1 MQILPIDLKKNAD
14 VADLIADMQP
24 GDHIYFCAT
33 IKDKDDQ
40 TLNARLKM
48 VTRTPDE
55 LPKPDEYD
63 EDDEDEKSLGQKAG
77 SADAAEAEGAGRDQ
91 TALGG
96 VANPDS
102 AGQAGP
108 MGS

>member
-24 GDHIYFCAT
+24 GDKVYFCAT

-40 TLNARLKM
+40 TMNARLSH
-48 VTRTPDE
+48 VTRTPEE

-63 EDDEDEKSLGQKAG
+63 EEDEDDMGQKSG
-77 SADAAEAEGAGRDQ
+77 SDDAAEREGAGRDQ
-91 TALGG
+91 TAMGG

>member
-24 GDHIYFCAT
+24 GDRIYFCAT
-33 IKDKDDQ
+33 IKDKDEQ
-40 TLNARLKM
+40 TLNARIEE
-48 VTRTPDE
+48 VTKTPDE

-63 EDDEDEKSLGQKAG
+63 EDEESEKAG

>member
-24 GDHIYFCAT
+24 GDRIYFCAT

-40 TLNARLKM
+40 TLNARIEE
-48 VTRTPDE
+48 VTKTPDE

-63 EDDEDEKSLGQKAG
+63 EEDDEKGLGEKAG